1 MATKTDPCGNT
12 TCSDV
17 TGTTH
22 TTAFSYSDSP
32 SGGNAPGNSIVSVR
46 ATHLAAGVAGLREA
60 VVMSEEQSLGMKWRS
75 REAAE
80 ELVREF
86 EASGLSRKDFCAQRG
101 LSLGTLDLYRKRR
114 RVAGGGGESKAV
126 LARVKISEGQGGGA
140 SGLQLVLE
148 RKGCGWKCTRG
159 F

>member
-1 MATKTDPCGNT
+1 
-12 TCSDV
+12 
-17 TGTTH
+17 
-22 TTAFSYSDSP
+22 
-32 SGGNAPGNSIVSVR
+32 
-46 ATHLAAGVAGLREA
+46 
-60 VVMSEEQSLGMKWRS
+60 MSEEQSLGMKWRS

-126 LARVKISEGQGGGA
+126 LARVKISERQGGGA
-140 SGLQLVLE
+140 SGLQLVLSE
-148 RKGCGWKCTRG
+148 GLRVEVSEG
-159 F
+159 FDGATLKRLLAVLEQG